1 MEKAKI
7 SLKKTKKGYDYTLT
21 FDDGKKLKAQGF
33 NLPQNI
39 DGKECEVERI
49 KGVIEKIVIDG
60 KEYNKSNTPKSLNPQ
75 KNIKTENHQKNYRT
89 QQKTQF
95 RIPAR
100 APYNFVPLNECV
112 VKAQDIPEF
121 NKFHDDRISGYIDLL
136 ITTKTPIYIRRDKEE
151 SDFFSIKNGL
161 PIIPGSSLRGMV
173 RNLVEIVS
181 FGKFNFVDKDRRL
194 YYRDV
199 AGKSS
204 LKNLYMQKIK
214 QKKAG
219 FLKYENGKYV
229 IITTNY
235 DRFPNITKEFI
246 IEKNNGDYK
255 IWSGMIQGKKK
266 NWIIKK
272 IDDSSCIEL
281 IDKDIKDYQNDENR
295 NIPEYYNLI
304 KMAKNK
310 KFKHPNGQEISLD
323 DGVPV
328 FFVQYKDKAG
338 KNRVAFGHTGF
349 FRLPYELTIGDHV
362 PDNLKSNDTIDF
374 AEAIFGKESKWASR
388 VFFEDAVLEKEQNDI
403 FIEETSPKILSSPKP
418 TAFQLYLEQPKGEN
432 TGLKELKHWDD
443 KDALIRG
450 YKLYWHRNTPDD
462 GSKYS
467 WKVGKIEINY
477 NDFIKFLEKAN
488 ISLDKSV
495 ILNSKNIV
503 KDNKKIIIN
512 CLYEE
517 LPIEEKKE
525 LKEYLLWEE
534 TKAQYTIIKPIKR
547 NIKFKSRI
555 RFENLTK
562 EELGALLFVLDLP
575 ENHYHKIGMGKPL
588 GLGSI
593 EIKPSLFIVDRK
605 KRYTSLFNNDTWNL
619 GDEDKTSGKNDF
631 KEAFEK
637 YILRNISDNDKG
649 NASSLWETPRLKQL
663 KIMLNWSNTEIPD
676 WLKKTRYM
684 MIECPQDDSD
694 YGCICSDSRRNT
706 CNEYK
711 DRPVLPKPER

>member
-7 SLKKTKKGYDYTLT
+7 SLQKTKKGYDHILT
-21 FDDGKKLKAQGF
+21 FDDGKKIKAQGF
-33 NLPQNI
+33 NLPQNV
-39 DGKECEVERI
+39 DGKKCDVERI

-60 KEYNKSNTPKSLNPQ
+60 IEYNEPNIQ
-75 KNIKTENHQKNYRT
+75 KNLNDQNKEKTENHQKNYGT
-89 QQKTQF
+89 QQKTQS

-100 APYNFVPLNECV
+100 APYNFIPLNECV

-121 NKFHDDRISGYIDLL
+121 NKYHKDRFSGYIDLV
-136 ITTKTPIYIRRDKEE
+136 ITTKTPIYIRRDIEE
-151 SDFFSIKNGL
+151 SEFFSIKNGL

-173 RNLVEIVS
+173 RTLVEIVS
-181 FGKFNFVDKDRRL
+181 FGKFGFFDKERRL
-194 YYRDV
+194 YYRDI
-199 AGKSS
+199 AGKNST
-204 LKNLYMQKIK
+204 LKNLYFSKNK
-214 QKKAG
+214 FKSAG
-219 FLKYENGKYV
+219 FLKYESGTYKIV
-229 IITTNY
+229 SSKC
-235 DRFPNITKEFI
+235 DRFNDISKVFEI
-246 IEKNNGDYK
+246 QGINNDYK

-266 NWIIKK
+266 NWIIKEP
-272 IDDSSCIEL
+272 DNLSASFEL
-281 IDKDIKDYQNDENR
+281 SDKDIKDYQNDENR

-304 KMAKNK
+304 KMARDK
-310 KFKHPNGQEISLD
+310 KFKLPNGLKIDLPN
-323 DGVPV
+323 GAPV
-328 FFVQYKDKAG
+328 FFVKYKDKEG
-338 KNRVAFGHTGF
+338 KDRVAFGHTGF

-418 TAFQLYLEQPKGEN
+418 TAFQLYLEQPKEEN
-432 TGLKELKHWDD
+432 TKLEELKHWDNE
-443 KDALIRG
+443 DALIRG
-450 YKLYWHRNTPDD
+450 YKLYWHRNSPDN
-462 GSKYS
+462 STKKYS
-467 WKVGKIEINY
+467 WNEGKAIN
-477 NDFIKFLEKAN
+477 D
-488 ISLDKSV
+488 
-495 ILNSKNIV
+495 
-503 KDNKKIIIN
+503 
-512 CLYEE
+512 
-517 LPIEEKKE
+517 
-525 LKEYLLWEE
+525 
-534 TKAQYTIIKPIKR
+534 TQHTIIKPIKR

-711 DRPVLPKPER
+711 DRPVLPKPEKVIQ

>member
-7 SLKKTKKGYDYTLT
+7 SLQKTKKGYDHILT
-21 FDDGKKLKAQGF
+21 FDDGKKIKAQGF
-33 NLPQNI
+33 NLPQNV
-39 DGKECEVERI
+39 DGKECDVERI

-60 KEYNKSNTPKSLNPQ
+60 IEYNEPNIQ
-75 KNIKTENHQKNYRT
+75 KNLNDQNKEKTENHQKNYGT
-89 QQKTQF
+89 QQKTQS

-100 APYNFVPLNECV
+100 APYNFIPLNECV

-121 NKFHDDRISGYIDLL
+121 NKYHKDRFSGYIDLV
-136 ITTKTPIYIRRDKEE
+136 ITTKTPIYIRRDIEE
-151 SDFFSIKNGL
+151 SEFFSIKNGL

-173 RNLVEIVS
+173 RTLVEIVS
-181 FGKFNFVDKDRRL
+181 FGKFGFFDKERRL
-194 YYRDV
+194 YYRDI
-199 AGKSS
+199 AGKNST
-204 LKNLYMQKIK
+204 LKNLYFSKNK
-214 QKKAG
+214 FKSAG
-219 FLKYENGKYV
+219 FLKYESGTYKIV
-229 IITTNY
+229 SSKC
-235 DRFPNITKEFI
+235 DRFNDISKVFEI
-246 IEKNNGDYK
+246 QGINNDYK

-266 NWIIKK
+266 NWIIKEP
-272 IDDSSCIEL
+272 DNLSASFEL
-281 IDKDIKDYQNDENR
+281 SDKDIKDYQNDENR

-304 KMAKNK
+304 KMARDK
-310 KFKHPNGQEISLD
+310 KFKLPNGLKIDLPN
-323 DGVPV
+323 GAPV
-328 FFVQYKDKAG
+328 FFVKYKDKEG
-338 KNRVAFGHTGF
+338 KDRVAFGHTGF

-418 TAFQLYLEQPKGEN
+418 TAFQLYLEQPKEEN
-432 TGLKELKHWDD
+432 TKLEELKHWDNE
-443 KDALIRG
+443 DALIRG
-450 YKLYWHRNTPDD
+450 YKLYWHRNSPDN
-462 GSKYS
+462 STKKYS
-467 WKVGKIEINY
+467 WNEGKAIN
-477 NDFIKFLEKAN
+477 D
-488 ISLDKSV
+488 
-495 ILNSKNIV
+495 
-503 KDNKKIIIN
+503 
-512 CLYEE
+512 
-517 LPIEEKKE
+517 
-525 LKEYLLWEE
+525 
-534 TKAQYTIIKPIKR
+534 TQHTIIKPIKR

-711 DRPVLPKPER
+711 GRPVLPKPEKVIQ